1 MTQPRRRLSRKSE
14 ERIRR
19 RRPAG
24 VRRSATRS
32 PLPERRLRRRTATRA
47 QTGVSRLDYY
57 LVFVTL
63 ALAPVGRPLASQ
75 VRETDRTA
83 WDPENRWLDLWTTKA
98 VRRSGSPGIWDLLVS
113 ADHGHTW
120 TYRGRIRELHSLAI
134 PHPPAGL
141 LHGLGRLEQT
151 LLVGEVTAEDGGSI
165 FVAGAVSDLGE
176 RFSDDV
182 GTQVSLFVPIFLH
195 RERDEV
201 DRFADTYVVL
211 YRELWES

>member
-1 MTQPRRRLSRKSE
+1 MGRPDDQAPRPAQPDRRF
-14 ERIRR
+14 RR
-19 RRPAG
+19 RRPKRTQAG
-24 VRRSATRS
+24 A
-32 PLPERRLRRRTATRA
+32 
-47 QTGVSRLDYY
+47 SRLDYY

-63 ALAPVGRPLASQ
+63 ALAPVGRPLAAQ
-75 VRETDRTA
+75 VRDADRPT

-120 TYRGRIRELHSLAI
+120 TYRGRIAELRSLVI
-134 PHPPAGL
+134 PRPPVGL

-165 FVAGAVSDLGE
+165 FVAGAVSNLGE
-176 RFSDDV
+176 RFSDDR
-182 GTQVSLFVPIFLH
+182 GAPVSLFVPIYLD
-195 RERDEV
+195 RDPGEV

-211 YRELWES
+211 YRELWED